1 VIDFNNL
8 LLNSNEAELLKKEV
22 FEVVNSGQYLMGQKT
37 KDFES
42 SFSKYLG
49 VDFVVSCAN
58 GTDALYLAFASLNL
72 DKGAQIV
79 MTANCGMYSA
89 SVVVRLGLVPL
100 FVDIDIKNGQ
110 INLDQFYRC
119 LTKETKAVVITH
131 LYGIANNMHE
141 IKNICE
147 NNDVLLIEDVSQACG
162 GEFDGQKLGS
172 FGDVSTFSF
181 YPTKN
186 LGSFGDAG
194 AVVTSN
200 HKLNLNLRKLR
211 QYGWSERYYS
221 ELSGGINSRIDEI
234 QAGVLSIR
242 LKSLDAT
249 NEIRYQIF
257 RRYLNSL
264 SSSNMSFVGSEISRN
279 ENVAHLAVLRSEKR
293 NELKEVFR
301 KLGIQTAIHYPIPDH
316 KQQSLIGK
324 FKIFNSL
331 EQTELFSNQIL
342 SIPCHPNL
350 TDDDLNYICEILGN
364 LK

>member
-1 VIDFNNL
+1 
-8 LLNSNEAELLKKEV
+8 
-22 FEVVNSGQYLMGQKT
+22 
-37 KDFES
+37 
-42 SFSKYLG
+42 
-49 VDFVVSCAN
+49 
-58 GTDALYLAFASLNL
+58 
-72 DKGAQIV
+72 
-79 MTANCGMYSA
+79 
-89 SVVVRLGLVPL
+89 
-100 FVDIDIKNGQ
+100 
-110 INLDQFYRC
+110 
-119 LTKETKAVVITH
+119 
-131 LYGIANNMHE
+131 
-141 IKNICE
+141 
-147 NNDVLLIEDVSQACG
+147 
-162 GEFDGQKLGS
+162 
-172 FGDVSTFSF
+172 
-181 YPTKN
+181 
-186 LGSFGDAG
+186 
-194 AVVTSN
+194 
-200 HKLNLNLRKLR
+200 LR